1 MRAKRCFVCDKTGC
15 WSYNHT
21 AAEQE
26 ATKDRFKVRNKD
38 VFSNKFGSKFEARYN
53 QFVADYEGSD
63 IEESSASETEIKEA
77 FQSLTVSAKPT
88 PSASYH
94 VEFEQ
99 FHTSTGN
106 LTVSEALETER
117 LLVEKS
123 ATHAITAEDPTLPQ
137 GDDEENQ
144 PEEAFATS
152 VANRYSADKFR
163 GIMIDTGATA
173 YSTAGFGQFKAL
185 KRIDE
190 TIQLNTQTKGTAK
203 VYFGIG
209 STSSIGSAMVRTP
222 VGRINFHVV
231 EADTP
236 FLLSLADMDYLG
248 LRFDNLKNTITSAI
262 CSVPVVRQFGHAFM
276 LWKISLHSLVIDSL
290 LYKPCYLIDVELA
303 RLHRRFGH
311 PSVKRLRTVLE
322 RAGHDVKLKTVEY
335 LTKFC
340 KHCQLYRKSPGRF
353 RFTLRDD
360 VSFNYNIVV
369 DVLYINNKLVL
380 HIIDEATRF

>member
-1 MRAKRCFVCDKTGC
+1 
-15 WSYNHT
+15 
-21 AAEQE
+21 
-26 ATKDRFKVRNKD
+26 
-38 VFSNKFGSKFEARYN
+38 
-53 QFVADYEGSD
+53 
-63 IEESSASETEIKEA
+63 
-77 FQSLTVSAKPT
+77 
-88 PSASYH
+88 
-94 VEFEQ
+94 
-99 FHTSTGN
+99 
-106 LTVSEALETER
+106 
-117 LLVEKS
+117 
-123 ATHAITAEDPTLPQ
+123 
-137 GDDEENQ
+137 
-144 PEEAFATS
+144 
-152 VANRYSADKFR
+152 
-163 GIMIDTGATA
+163 
-173 YSTAGFGQFKAL
+173 
-185 KRIDE
+185 
-190 TIQLNTQTKGTAK
+190 
-203 VYFGIG
+203 
-209 STSSIGSAMVRTP
+209 MVRTP

-290 LYKPCYLIDVELA
+290 LYKPCYLTDVELA

-340 KHCQLYRKSPGRF
+340 KHCQLHGKSPGRF

-360 VSFNYNIVV
+360 VSFNYNIAV
-369 DVLYINNKLVL
+369 DVLYIDNKPVL